1 MAVRVR
7 PSSRLISDDLPT
19 LERPE
24 NATCGIPFVDSGCAW
39 PICPM
44 APAKSTD
51 LIRKRSTMVRGSEAP
66 GCARHGTGEV
76 RTRRRPA
83 QGAHFKL
90 GGGIDGSPNRR
101 AGATCLAHAARRPKP
116 HPPAACPWA
125 LTPFGHTVCDLRF
138 RPRVNL

>member
-44 APAKSTD
+44 APAKSPD
-51 LIRKRSTMVRGSEAP
+51 LIRKGVTKGRGAKVRRTYEKRDGERFARGGGRRKAAGRENEA
-66 GCARHGTGEV
+66 GRHSSG
-76 RTRRRPA
+76 RPA
-83 QGAHFKL
+83 HR
-90 GGGIDGSPNRR
+90 SPSASRS
-101 AGATCLAHAARRPKP
+101 
-116 HPPAACPWA
+116 
-125 LTPFGHTVCDLRF
+125 
-138 RPRVNL
+138 